1 VFEFKVALRF
11 LKEGKNQTVFI
22 LIGIGI
28 GVAVQVFLYSLISG
42 LQENLID
49 KTVGSSYHIKGVI
62 NNSYY
67 NEDIFDSYSV
77 IISENS
83 NRELDEKDISNW
95 RGIFDEI
102 SLRKD
107 VKEIMAIYDGIG
119 IISKGNSEKSILL
132 RGVEYKENN
141 DIYNLKKSLA
151 SGKMFSGA
159 GEIVIGK
166 TIANDLNIEVGEFVS
181 INNSLGSDNEFYV
194 SGIYDLDNESIN
206 GSWIFSDLMT
216 SQNFFNKKGYLTAIE
231 IQVYDIFQADEIG
244 NELESIYSDMK
255 FENWKENNK
264 SLLSGLRSQS
274 SSSNLI
280 QVFVLLAVALGISSV
295 LAVSVIQKS
304 RQIGILKAM
313 GTTDDSVAKIFLIQ
327 GGILGFLGSLLGV
340 FIGILLVKIFENV
353 AATFKVSV
361 SIRTILISILVSTIV
376 GTVSAFIPSRN
387 SAKLAP
393 VEVINNG

>member
-340 FIGILLVKIFENV
+340 FIGISLVKIFENV